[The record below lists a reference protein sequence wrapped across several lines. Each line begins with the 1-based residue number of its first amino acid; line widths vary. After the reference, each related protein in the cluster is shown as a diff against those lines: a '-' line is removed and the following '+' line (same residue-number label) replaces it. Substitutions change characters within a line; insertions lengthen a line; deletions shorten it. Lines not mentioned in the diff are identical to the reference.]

1 LPLHHHKF
9 TRPALLCAF
18 GLLSFASLPAL
29 SQEDPLARA
38 KAEAGAVVTGSGLI
52 YKALVEGNGA
62 TPAATDTVSV
72 NYRGSLPD
80 GREFDSSYKRGKPAS
95 FPLNRVIPCW
105 TEGVQRMKVGGKAQL
120 TCPAALA
127 YGERGAGNVI
137 PPNAVLK
144 FEVELLGIAGQ

>member
-1 LPLHHHKF
+1 MPLHHHKF

-18 GLLSFASLPAL
+18 GLLAFASLPAL

-38 KAEAGAVVTGSGLI
+38 KAEAGAVVTPSGMI
-52 YKALVEGNGA
+52 YLALVEGKGA